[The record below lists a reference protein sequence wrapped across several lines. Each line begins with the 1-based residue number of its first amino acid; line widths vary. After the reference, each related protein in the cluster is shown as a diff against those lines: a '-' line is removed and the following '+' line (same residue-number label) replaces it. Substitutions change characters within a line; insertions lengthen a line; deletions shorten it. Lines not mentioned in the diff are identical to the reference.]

1 MKRDLQ
7 AGSSDT
13 KRQFSGEGLIG
24 INMILLDMGLQIV
37 LVSASGVLTPGPLF
51 FANIALSKYGGFW
64 SGIKI
69 AIGHTMVELP
79 VIILYSLPLIAF
91 TYPNTNFNIFK
102 IISIIGGT
110 SLMIFGIFYVVKILS
125 KNNSLKATVKPSRI
139 ENPILAGIL
148 FTGVNPFF
156 YLWWFS
162 VGVKLISDSLQL
174 LGYPLGIV
182 FLFFV
187 HIWMDYAWLGISSFI
202 ASRGIRIIG
211 SQYHKFVI
219 ILLVLPLF
227 YYGINFILAGTR

>member
-1 MKRDLQ
+1 
-7 AGSSDT
+7 
-13 KRQFSGEGLIG
+13 
-24 INMILLDMGLQIV
+24 MILLDIGLQIV

-51 FANIALSKYGGFW
+51 FANLALSKYGGFW

-91 TYPNTNFNIFK
+91 TYLNTTFNILK
-102 IISIIGGT
+102 VLSVIGGT
-110 SLMIFGIFYVVKILS
+110 SLIIFGIFYVVKILS
-125 KNNSLKATVKPSRI
+125 QNDSLTATVKPSRI
-139 ENPILAGIL
+139 ENPIIAGIL

-156 YLWWFS
+156 YVWWIS

-187 HIWMDYAWLGISSFI
+187 HIWMDYAWLGISSYVT
-202 ASRGIRIIG
+202 SRGIRIIG
-211 SQYHKFVI
+211 SHYHKFVI
-219 ILLVLPLF
+219 IFLTLPLF

>member
-24 INMILLDMGLQIV
+24 INMILLDMRLQIV

-110 SLMIFGIFYVVKILS
+110 SLNNIWDLLCGKDS
-125 KNNSLKATVKPSRI
+125 KQ
-139 ENPILAGIL
+139 E
-148 FTGVNPFF
+148 
-156 YLWWFS
+156 
-162 VGVKLISDSLQL
+162 
-174 LGYPLGIV
+174 
-182 FLFFV
+182 
-187 HIWMDYAWLGISSFI
+187 
-202 ASRGIRIIG
+202 
-211 SQYHKFVI
+211 
-219 ILLVLPLF
+219 
-227 YYGINFILAGTR
+227 

>member
-1 MKRDLQ
+1 
-7 AGSSDT
+7 
-13 KRQFSGEGLIG
+13 
-24 INMILLDMGLQIV
+24 MILLDMGLQII

-69 AIGHTMVELP
+69 AVGHTIVELP

-91 TYPNTNFNIFK
+91 TYPSTNYNMFK

-110 SLMIFGIFYVVKILS
+110 SLIIFGIFYVVKILS
-125 KNNSLKATVKPSRI
+125 KNDSLKENVKPSRI

-162 VGVKLISDSLQL
+162 VGAKLISDSLQL

-187 HIWMDYAWLGISSFI
+187 HIWMDYAWLGISSYI

-211 SQYHKFVI
+211 SHYHKFVI
-219 ILLVLPLF
+219 ILLALPLF

>member
-1 MKRDLQ
+1 
-7 AGSSDT
+7 
-13 KRQFSGEGLIG
+13 
-24 INMILLDMGLQIV
+24 MILFDVGLQIV

-51 FANIALSKYGGFW
+51 FANLALSKYGGFW

-69 AIGHTMVELP
+69 AVGHTMIELP

-91 TYPNTNFNIFK
+91 TYPNITISMFNV
-102 IISIIGGT
+102 ISIIGGA
-110 SLMIFGIFYVVKILS
+110 SLIIFGIFYVVKILGQ
-125 KNNSLKATVKPSRI
+125 NDSLKATVKPSRI

-187 HIWMDYAWLGISSFI
+187 HIWM
-202 ASRGIRIIG
+202 R
-211 SQYHKFVI
+211 
-219 ILLVLPLF
+219 
-227 YYGINFILAGTR
+227 

>member
-1 MKRDLQ
+1 MV
-7 AGSSDT
+7 
-13 KRQFSGEGLIG
+13 
-24 INMILLDMGLQIV
+24 LQIV

-69 AIGHTMVELP
+69 AVGHTIVELP

-91 TYPNTNFNIFK
+91 TYPNTNYNMFK

-110 SLMIFGIFYVVKILS
+110 SLIIFGIFYVVKILS
-125 KNNSLKATVKPSRI
+125 KNDSLKENVKPSRI

-162 VGVKLISDSLQL
+162 VGAKLISDSLQL

-182 FLFFV
+182 FLFFRAY
-187 HIWMDYAWLGISSFI
+187 MDGLCLVRNIFIYCVKRYQDNWISL
-202 ASRGIRIIG
+202 
-211 SQYHKFVI
+211 SQVRDYTFSTSPF
-219 ILLVLPLF
+219 LL
-227 YYGINFILAGTR
+227 RH

>member
-1 MKRDLQ
+1 
-7 AGSSDT
+7 
-13 KRQFSGEGLIG
+13 
-24 INMILLDMGLQIV
+24 MILLDMGLQIV

-51 FANIALSKYGGFW
+51 FANLSLSKYGGFW

-69 AIGHTMVELP
+69 AVGHTMVELP

-91 TYPNTNFNIFK
+91 TYPNTTFNMFK
-102 IISIIGGT
+102 VISIIGGT
-110 SLMIFGIFYVVKILS
+110 SLIIFGIFYVVKILRQ
-125 KNNSLKATVKPSRI
+125 NDNLTATPKPSRI
-139 ENPILAGIL
+139 ENPIIAGIL

-156 YLWWFS
+156 YLWWIS

-187 HIWMDYAWLGISSFI
+187 HIWMDYAWLGISSYI
-202 ASRGIRIIG
+202 AARGIKIIG
-211 SQYHKFVI
+211 SHYHKFVI
-219 ILLVLPLF
+219 LLLALPLF

>member
-110 SLMIFGIFYVVKILS
+110 SLIIFGIFYVVRILS
-125 KNNSLKATVKPSRI
+125 KNDSLKATVKPSRI

-211 SQYHKFVI
+211 SQYHKLVI
-219 ILLVLPLF
+219 ILLALPLF

>member
-1 MKRDLQ
+1 
-7 AGSSDT
+7 
-13 KRQFSGEGLIG
+13 
-24 INMILLDMGLQIV
+24 MILLDIGLQIV

-69 AIGHTMVELP
+69 AVGHTIVELP

-91 TYPNTNFNIFK
+91 TNPNCTLNMFK
-102 IISIIGGT
+102 IISIIGGI
-110 SLMIFGIFYVVKILS
+110 SLIIFGIFYVVKIIN
-125 KNNSLKATVKPSRI
+125 KNDSLKVTLKPSRI

-148 FTGVNPFF
+148 FTGANPFF

-162 VGVKLISDSLQL
+162 VGIKLISDSLQL
-174 LGYPLGIV
+174 LGYPLGLV

-187 HIWMDYAWLGISSFI
+187 HIWMDYAWLGLSSYI

-211 SQYHKFVI
+211 SRYHKFVI
-219 ILLVLPLF
+219 ILLALPLF
-227 YYGINFILAGTR
+227 YYGINFILAGIR